1 MRELERM
8 FREEIV
14 VVAKMA
20 PKKEEEEEEDPAE
33 TKPKASETVETL
45 DVAVDDEEAGDDDM
59 SKEEWG

>member
-45 DVAVDDEEAGDDDM
+45 DVAVDDEEAGDDM